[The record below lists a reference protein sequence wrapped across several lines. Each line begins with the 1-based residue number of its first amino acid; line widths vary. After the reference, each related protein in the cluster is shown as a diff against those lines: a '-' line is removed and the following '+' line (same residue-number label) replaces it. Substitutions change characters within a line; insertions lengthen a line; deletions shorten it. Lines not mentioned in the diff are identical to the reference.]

1 VFSRRLSALL
11 SLSGGLVL
19 ALARPAGAASNLVQQ
34 KTVSGLHGRSGTVQ
48 RFAVNGVNSLTLSA
62 NDPDG
67 RGGLCTET
75 WVDYS
80 TKPHRHFNPAVLVNC
95 SGTTKTV
102 AGVLSTSYSGI
113 SGIGVVVCEVP
124 NTSGPIVRTSSNCK
138 GQLSAM
144 YLHSGKRY
152 SSFQVTAVSFPDGVI
167 VKRF

>member
-1 VFSRRLSALL
+1 VFTRRLSALL
-11 SLSGGLVL
+11 CLSGGLVL
-19 ALARPAGAASNLVQQ
+19 ALALPAGAASNLVQQ

>member
-1 VFSRRLSALL
+1 MFTRRLSALL
-11 SLSGGLVL
+11 CLSGGLVL
-19 ALARPAGAASNLVQQ
+19 ALALPAGAASNLVQQ

>member
-1 VFSRRLSALL
+1 MLIRRLSALL
-11 SLSGGLVL
+11 CLSGGLFVAL
-19 ALARPAGAASNLVQQ
+19 ALPAQAASNVVQQ
-34 KTVSGLHGRSGTVQ
+34 KTVAGLHGRSGTVQ
-48 RFAVNGVNSLTLSA
+48 RLNVNGVSSVTLSA

-67 RGGLCTET
+67 AGGMCTET

-80 TKPHRHFNPAVLVNC
+80 TKPHKHFNPAVLVNC

-102 AGVLSTSYSGI
+102 SGILQTPYSGI

-138 GQLSAM
+138 GNLSAM

-152 SSFQVTAVSFPDGVI
+152 SSFAVTAVSFPDGVI
-167 VKRF
+167 VRKV

>member
-1 VFSRRLSALL
+1 MFARRLSALL
-11 SLSGGLVL
+11 CLSGGLVL
-19 ALARPAGAASNLVQQ
+19 ALALPAQAASNLVQS
-34 KTVSGLHGRSGTVQ
+34 KTVSGLHGRSGTAQ
-48 RFAVNGVNSLTLSA
+48 RFSVNGVSSLTLSA

-67 RGGLCTET
+67 AGGLCTET

-102 AGVLSTSYSGI
+102 AGVLATPYTGI
-113 SGIGVVVCEVP
+113 SGMGVVVCEVP

-138 GQLSAM
+138 GNLSAM

-167 VKRF
+167 VRKV